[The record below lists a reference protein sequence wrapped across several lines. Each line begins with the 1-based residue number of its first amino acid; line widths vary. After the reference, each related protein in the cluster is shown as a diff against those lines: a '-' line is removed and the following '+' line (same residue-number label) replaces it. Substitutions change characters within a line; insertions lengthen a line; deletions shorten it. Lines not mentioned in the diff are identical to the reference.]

1 MKMAELKPTLEFAG
15 NETAP
20 PEAGDSVM
28 YLNLAATSF
37 K

>member
-1 MKMAELKPTLEFAG
+1 MAELKPLLEFAG
-15 NETAP
+15 DETA